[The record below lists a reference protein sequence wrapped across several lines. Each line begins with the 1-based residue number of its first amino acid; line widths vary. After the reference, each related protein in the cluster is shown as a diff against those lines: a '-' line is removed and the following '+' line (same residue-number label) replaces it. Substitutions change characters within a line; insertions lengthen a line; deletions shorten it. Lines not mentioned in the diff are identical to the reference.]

1 MKDEVKSTTSIQYV
15 KPEIVDL
22 GAASTIRGGE
32 LCTPG
37 SVAGGTC
44 NNNGTTAGIC
54 SGIGFTAFG

>member
-44 NNNGTTAGIC
+44 NNNGITAGIC
-54 SGIGFTAFG
+54 TAMGFNRAG